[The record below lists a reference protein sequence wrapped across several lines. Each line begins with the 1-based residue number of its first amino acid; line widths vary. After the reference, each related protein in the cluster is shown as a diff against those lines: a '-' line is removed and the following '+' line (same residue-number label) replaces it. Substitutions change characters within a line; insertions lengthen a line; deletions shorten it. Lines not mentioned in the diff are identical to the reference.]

1 MSLRPPEKVQKLQET
16 LHAKAKEAPGYRF
29 YALSA
34 QVDRAAGLGV
44 AYRSCRHAGGA
55 PGVDGER
62 FEDIEM
68 YGIERWLGELTEEL
82 RKKTYQ
88 PQPVRRVWIPKPD
101 GSKRPLGIPTPIV
114 NCTEVQ
120 RAVGMGRDYASL
132 PSTARA
138 TLCSAQ
144 EPVPLRH

>member
-29 YALSA
+29 YALYDK
-34 QVDRAAGLGV
+34 VYRADVLAF
-44 AYRSCRHAGGA
+44 AYRRCRHEGGA

-62 FEDIEM
+62 FEDIEA
-68 YGIERWLGELTEEL
+68 YGVERWLGELTEEL

-88 PQPVRRVWIPKPD
+88 PQAVRRVWIPKPD

-114 NCTEVQ
+114 NCTAVQ